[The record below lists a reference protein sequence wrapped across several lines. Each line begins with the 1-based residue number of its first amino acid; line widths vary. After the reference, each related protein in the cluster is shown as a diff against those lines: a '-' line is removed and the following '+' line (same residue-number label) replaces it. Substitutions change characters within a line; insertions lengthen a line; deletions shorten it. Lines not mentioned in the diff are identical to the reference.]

1 MFQIKR
7 YIIQIITN
15 LQVEGTSISL
25 EQQQISY
32 LLKDHEYVLNTNKII
47 ARI

>member
-7 YIIQIITN
+7 YIIQIITSSFIK
-15 LQVEGTSISL
+15 GTSISL
-25 EQQQISY
+25 DQQRISY
-32 LLKDHEYVLNTNKII
+32 ELEDHECVLNTNKII